1 MDWDWGVWVGIVHWG
16 YGLELGVGIG
26 IEDWDWSGDWGLE
39 KEVLGDGRKGDDV
52 GEEVRGN
59 DPVDEKI
66 SSWDKGVRE
75 IRSDPVGRPLR
86 NQLWTS
92 EETHGLGINPDWKV
106 RVVEGRSG

>member
-1 MDWDWGVWVGIVHWG
+1 M
-16 YGLELGVGIG
+16 ELGVGIG

-66 SSWDKGVRE
+66 SS
-75 IRSDPVGRPLR
+75 
-86 NQLWTS
+86 
-92 EETHGLGINPDWKV
+92 
-106 RVVEGRSG
+106 